1 MTRSFML
8 LSALAGLAL
17 APSSPAEDLP
27 NTGAASKGLTLM
39 SDINCNGYASVPMT
53 ADAEQSLP
61 LRVVASLEC
70 GQEVAVLSNLE
81 SYTVRIRTAD
91 GKDGYVAYLFLS
103 KPNLRRTDGA
113 AALETAQ
120 LVNGAARWQ
129 HGSAGSSEFTNGDKL
144 VESLTVNG
152 ITVQVSLQD
161 SGWKLRANVAVANSS
176 PQPVYVLPRLVSLDE
191 IAPSVKPLPYQD
203 PGHVGKATNHQILW
217 TASTAGPTGGAQP
230 DRSNSSGASV
240 TVASYKLPST
250 PSPNYLAQ
258 HQALEEIAAKNQ
270 TALVD
275 MAREINAL
283 SLRECTLK
291 PSEKTAGAVWFERDS
306 KSRQL
311 ILRVPVGGVIYE
323 FPLSFNHDK

>member
-1 MTRSFML
+1 MIRKFML
-8 LSALAGLAL
+8 LSALAGVVLIS
-17 APSSPAEDLP
+17 SSPAEDLSHP
-27 NTGAASKGLTLM
+27 PSPSKALTLM
-39 SDINCNGYASVPMT
+39 SDITCKGYAGVPMT
-53 ADAEQSLP
+53 ADPEQGLP
-61 LRVVASLEC
+61 LQVVASLEC

-81 SYTVRIRTAD
+81 GYTVRVQTAD
-91 GKDGYVAYLFLS
+91 GKNGYVASLFLS
-103 KPNLRRTDGA
+103 KPTLRRAGGPA
-113 AALETAQ
+113 VVESAQ

-161 SGWKLRANVAVANSS
+161 TGWKLRANVAVANSGL
-176 PQPVYVLPRLVSLDE
+176 QPVFVLPKLLSLDE
-191 IAPSVKPLPYQD
+191 IAPSVKPLLFQD
-203 PGHVGKATNHQILW
+203 PGHIGKATNHQILW

-230 DRSNSSGASV
+230 DRSSSSSANF
-240 TVASYKLPST
+240 TAASYKLPSA

-283 SLRECTLK
+283 ALRECTLK

-311 ILRVPVGGVIYE
+311 ILRVPVGGVIFE